1 MTLVDERSEEA
12 KKELAANYSV
22 DDISALAEEFGQET
36 VNQSIALTRVT
47 DFILDNAKVN
57 TFIKTDD
64 DKQGL
69 AVEESEDTQ
78 EDSNLETEDAEE

>member
-1 MTLVDERSEEA
+1 M
-12 KKELAANYSV
+12 
-22 DDISALAEEFGQET
+22 
-36 VNQSIALTRVT
+36 NQSIALTRVT